1 MKKREGALIMEGLFK
16 TAMNG
21 FRKSDVLTFIDNQEQ
36 GFRKNEQA
44 LKDKIGDLEKKIEA
58 QKSENGESQSKI
70 NALVSE
76 LKKETEE
83 NAEIRRRF
91 TAVME
96 QFEVMKNELS
106 RNDSIN
112 SEMRREIA
120 IHKQNS
126 AAKNAEIAEKNAEID
141 KLKNTISSIST
152 TQQRISRVMVEAQN
166 TADKIV
172 DTAKEEATC
181 VICEAEKKLMLVMQ
195 QTEEFKSQ
203 SEEYSLKVDDFT
215 QGVKEIHASLIGI
228 AKELGAGTKGRFAE
242 SPKEE
247 STESTEDT
255 NPTRTPDETV
265 AKLQEAGK
273 DVARLGPIFNFTRH
287 DKMFNWEKE

>member
-1 MKKREGALIMEGLFK
+1 MEGLFK

-36 GFRKNEQA
+36 EFRKNEQA

-58 QKSENGESQSKI
+58 QKNENDELQSKI
-70 NALVSE
+70 SALASE

-83 NAEIRRRF
+83 SAEVKQRF

-96 QFEVMKNELS
+96 QLEVMKNELS
-106 RNDSIN
+106 RSDSIN

-126 AAKNAEIAEKNAEID
+126 AAKSAEIAEKNAEID
-141 KLKNTISSIST
+141 QLKNTISSIST

-172 DTAKEEATC
+172 DTAKEKAMC
-181 VICEAEKKLMLVMQ
+181 VICEAEKKLVLVMK

-203 SEEYSLKVDDFT
+203 SEEFSLKVDDFT
-215 QGVKEIHASLIGI
+215 QGVEKIHESLIGI
-228 AKELGAGTKGRFAE
+228 SRELGAGTKGRSAQ

-247 STESTEDT
+247 NGKAAEDAKPMASP
-255 NPTRTPDETV
+255 NETFS
-265 AKLQEAGK
+265 KLKETGK
-273 DVARLGPIFNFTRH
+273 DSTRLGSLFNFTRH